1 MKKMVSCLVAGSMLT
16 MAVSAFA
23 QIPETQVSTIDNA
36 AVVAFDGVNAHQSMN
51 IEGDVYA
58 GGQVKFDNAG
68 ENYLDGDIIS
78 SQEVSY
84 QDEYSAILKD
94 TNRKGVDKVEEN
106 MSKVRDLLKA
116 HIDEKEEWDFESAD
130 EYCYAV
136 GQLMNT
142 YLSLSKSANKNLS
155 FINPLLQTTSNEM
168 IKRTVLQ
175 MFKKY
180 SYAIN
185 DTDFRIKN
193 LYGHVIQYDMTG
205 KEVNH
210 YFLSAGFVDGNL
222 VYTKK
227 EKEEQ

>member
-1 MKKMVSCLVAGSMLT
+1 MNMKKMVSCLVAGSMLT

-23 QIPETQVSTIDNA
+23 QIPETQVSTINNA

-106 MSKVRDLLKA
+106 MSKYLDA
-116 HIDEKEEWDFESAD
+116 YYPD
-130 EYCYAV
+130 
-136 GQLMNT
+136 T
-142 YLSLSKSANKNLS
+142 YL
-155 FINPLLQTTSNEM
+155 
-168 IKRTVLQ
+168 
-175 MFKKY
+175 
-180 SYAIN
+180 
-185 DTDFRIKN
+185 TDDSVKPETPA
-193 LYGHVIQYDMTG
+193 Y
-205 KEVNH
+205 
-210 YFLSAGFVDGNL
+210 
-222 VYTKK
+222 
-227 EKEEQ
+227 

>member
-1 MKKMVSCLVAGSMLT
+1 MELQGMAPEVAKKFKYWQTRTIIASM
-16 MAVSAFA
+16 
-23 QIPETQVSTIDNA
+23 I
-36 AVVAFDGVNAHQSMN
+36 G
-51 IEGDVYA
+51 
-58 GGQVKFDNAG
+58 
-68 ENYLDGDIIS
+68 
-78 SQEVSY
+78 
-84 QDEYSAILKD
+84 
-94 TNRKGVDKVEEN
+94 
-106 MSKVRDLLKA
+106 
-116 HIDEKEEWDFESAD
+116 
-130 EYCYAV
+130 YAV

-180 SYAIN
+180 SYAIT
-185 DTDFRIKN
+185 DTDYRIKN

-222 VYTKK
+222 VYTKR